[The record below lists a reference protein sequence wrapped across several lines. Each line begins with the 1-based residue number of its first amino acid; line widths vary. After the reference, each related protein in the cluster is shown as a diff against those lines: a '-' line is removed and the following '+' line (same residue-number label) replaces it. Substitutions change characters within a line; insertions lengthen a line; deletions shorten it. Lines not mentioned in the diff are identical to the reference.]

1 MRAPSASTNGQS
13 KTRKQDGGSGQA
25 GLSNASVDDW
35 SLRPRYTA
43 ADFITLL
50 WRERLLIAVV
60 FSVLF
65 LLGSAFA
72 LTRPTTFPARSSL
85 LVQVGQE
92 YVYQPRAGDVARG
105 ETPEIDQVVQS
116 EVEILTSAPL
126 MARVVE
132 QVGYARI
139 FPDRAR
145 RYASASAERRQS
157 MMRQAVASLG
167 TAVKVETTP
176 RSNVIRV
183 DYRHRDPQVA
193 AAVLNSLI
201 ENYLSYRREV
211 LSDVTLPL
219 VVQQRRA
226 FEEKLSGA
234 ETAMENFLSANRIG
248 DFAADKAAL
257 GTLQASIRDER
268 YRVQARLQ
276 EVDGRLTALS
286 RQVPPSQINLY
297 RDVDMTAENRLRDL
311 RLQREELLSRY
322 QPGARPVH
330 ELDVQITQ
338 LERMLRDGR
347 GSNEGARRE
356 GLNPIYQA
364 VETERIQLRAERASL
379 VSRRGAL
386 DAQLGEITERRLEL
400 TRLEPEFQNLTRQRA
415 ALENNLRTYL
425 AREQEQQAANAIAT
439 EASDNIRVVQRAT
452 PAARG
457 ASLKGEALIVSFLL
471 ALATAFAVALAR
483 IFLRRSFF
491 TASSAGRTLDLPVLS
506 TAPLKPAN
514 A

>member
-1 MRAPSASTNGQS
+1 MRAPSASATGQPKAKAPGNG
-13 KTRKQDGGSGQA
+13 A
-25 GLSNASVDDW
+25 FNNAALNDW

-50 WRERLLIAVV
+50 WRERLLIAAV
-60 FSVLF
+60 FTVLF
-65 LLGSAFA
+65 VLGAVFAF
-72 LTRPTTFPARSSL
+72 LQPTTYPARSSL

-105 ETPEIDQVVQS
+105 ETPDIEQVVES

-126 MARVVE
+126 MTRVIE

-145 RYASASAERRQS
+145 RYAAANPERRQA
-157 MMRQAVASLG
+157 MLRQAVVSIG
-167 TAVKVETTP
+167 KQVSVEST

-183 DYRHRDPQVA
+183 EYRHRDAQVA
-193 AAVLNSLI
+193 ATVLNSLI
-201 ENYLSYRREV
+201 DNYMAYRREV

-226 FEEKLSGA
+226 FEEKLAGA
-234 ETAMENFLSANRIG
+234 EAAMEDFLSSNRIG
-248 DFAADKAAL
+248 DFEADKTAMGAL
-257 GTLQASIRDER
+257 MASIRDER

-276 EVDGRLTALS
+276 EVDGRLGALS

-311 RLQREELLSRY
+311 RIQREELLSRY
-322 QPGARPVH
+322 QPGARAVT
-330 ELDVQITQ
+330 EVDVQIAQ
-338 LERMLRDGR
+338 LERMLRNGG
-347 GSNEGARRE
+347 GSTGGARRE
-356 GLNPIYQA
+356 GLNPIYQTI
-364 VETERIQLRAERASL
+364 ETERIQLRAERASL
-379 VSRRGAL
+379 VSRRAAL
-386 DAQLGEITERRLEL
+386 DTQLGEVTERRLAL
-400 TRLEPEFQNLTRQRA
+400 TRLEPQFQILTRQRA

-439 EASDNIRVVQRAT
+439 EATDNIRVVQRAT

-457 ASLKGEALIVSFLL
+457 ASLRGEALVASFLF
-471 ALATAFAVALAR
+471 ALLTAFCVALAR

-506 TAPLKPAN
+506 TAPLKPAS